1 MSRVPPGVRA
11 VFFDAV
17 GTLIHPE
24 PSAGSAYLQFGRQ
37 FGSRL
42 PADEIRGRFAAS
54 FARQEQLDVTRDH
67 RTDEAREL
75 RRWREIVTE
84 VLSDVADGEGCFR
97 ALHTYFAQPTA
108 WRVEAGAGEVLRALS
123 SRGFVV
129 GIASN
134 FDHRLRGVLSGLE
147 ELAWVDRLV
156 ISSEVGWKKPAPEFF
171 GLVGRSIELPPSA
184 VLFVGDDLDNDY
196 SGARAAGQHALLF
209 DPRSR
214 SRLAP
219 AERFVSL
226 RDLLSDGV

>member
-24 PSAGSAYLQFGRQ
+24 PSAGHAYLQFGRQ

-42 PADEIRGRFAAS
+42 PADEVRGRFAAS
-54 FARQEQLDVTRDH
+54 FARQEQLDATRGH

-75 RRWREIVTE
+75 QRWREIVAA
-84 VLSDVADGEGCFR
+84 VLSDVTDIEVCFR
-97 ALHTYFAQPTA
+97 ALHAYFAQPTA
-108 WRVEAGAGEVLRALS
+108 WRVEAGAGEVLRTLS
-123 SRGFVV
+123 ARGLVV

-134 FDHRLRGVLSGLE
+134 FDHRLRGVMSGLE

-171 GLVGRSIELPPSA
+171 GVVGRSIDVPPSA
-184 VLFVGDDLDNDY
+184 ILFVGDDLDNDY

-209 DPRSR
+209 DPHSR
-214 SRLAP
+214 SCLTS
-219 AERFVSL
+219 AERLVAL
-226 RDLLSDGV
+226 RDLLSDD